1 MLIDKD
7 ALIVYGY
14 KLAPYLVDVEYGW
27 NKLWGGDTGRNM
39 KGSTSGTLLGIVVKL
54 KLTFGKLT
62 QQQLELISPILNSAF
77 QPIKYYDPDL
87 KRMNEI
93 TTYTGDWATLQKT
106 TFSQVARA
114 NESFSISLIAVDP
127 RPPVPVVPGEYL

>member
-14 KLAPYLVDVEYGW
+14 KLAPYLVEVEYGW
-27 NKLWGGDTGRNM
+27 NKIWGKDTGRNLKASM
-39 KGSTSGTLLGIVVKL
+39 SGSLMGIVPKL

-62 QQQLELISPILNSAF
+62 RQQLEMISPILNSAW
-77 QPIKYYDPDL
+77 QPVKYYDPDL
-87 KRMNEI
+87 KRMNEM

-106 TFSQVARA
+106 TFSQVAKA
-114 NESFSISLIAVDP
+114 NSSFSISLIAKDP
-127 RPPVPVVPGEYL
+127 RPPVTVVPGEYL